1 MSSFEYAASPYYIY
15 APVPLDEGD
24 ESTVQLH
31 VLCSLL
37 NQRGHAAY
45 LVDAPQT
52 DGRLWTPVLP
62 PQQMAAHQMAGR
74 IPVCIA
80 AHPADAGNAR
90 PGFQV
95 LFKSEFAQGDGHWGR
110 AAALKFDVEGP
121 IDNATVSKSVLL
133 GLPWADAQ
141 LFIPPAEKSVRVG
154 ELVYSGR
161 LVKLNKPTRPEHAGM
176 QDLSAHQAVP
186 PSPAERAQLL
196 QSAETLFAYAKG
208 AVTTEARLCGCRVVY
223 VPNDFTLQTLP
234 GHALDRWGCEASLN
248 GQSHQEKAMG
258 GSLKDYR
265 TKFVSHTTLD
275 ETAFTSFVA
284 ATQRAAARMDV
295 STAWANVHAR
305 RLDSWLPA
313 LPAEKAAKADEF
325 AYKTL
330 SQNYVKWS
338 QRATMREVYADICA
352 EHISF
357 GRVKPTRVHV
367 FAHGHSM
374 AELANALDD
383 LSMSWLPPAA
393 ITIHSPYASPVPVQD
408 LGENVQWVLDS
419 GVAQQV
425 DADNNEWRILL
436 EAGTRL
442 EPNTLLELL
451 LAVSTTPGC
460 EIAFGAE
467 DSPGIGGGVMPFFK
481 GAGHVE
487 WLRSTNYLG
496 GVVAVKAASWL
507 TQENRN
513 RFSSA
518 YALALDATAK
528 RGATALRYVDRV
540 LSHAPAHLPTD
551 REQEEFDIATTSL
564 GKYLPGSV
572 VESTPTLGC
581 WQVTYP
587 DLGQQISLL
596 VPTGK
601 QLGYLK
607 SLIASLTTLVP
618 GSIDEVILV
627 VQPADLESTRA
638 LLASMVDDRPPM
650 PIEVVATPSGEYN
663 HARALNAGLAAA
675 KFELVLICDD
685 DVEFI
690 EPHCVIALR
699 RQLSQP
705 GVALAAPRQVL
716 QVGEKPVLMAGPC
729 ISGEGGALISYLG
742 EQQWL
747 GEKGLFNRLQM
758 PQDVSGVDGSCFLV
772 RKGVVTAAG
781 GFDEV
786 NAPVFSTIV
795 DMGYR
800 LLECGHRLVWTPHA
814 TVLHIGGA
822 TLRGLRREK
831 ATEMRLFGQLVA
843 ERDYMAA
850 NWTQRSADFGL
861 YSRHLSSKKPYA
873 IDPDLVVDWEPARK
887 DRPRAIAQP
896 ISSGSG
902 QYRVIEPLDQLQM
915 KSMAETCVTNL
926 MGKNSRRVLTP
937 MDVARAKPDRVIVQ
951 HSMADEDL
959 ANLRA
964 IRAACPGA
972 FIVQLMDDLTSE
984 LPKTHPNFV
993 QGQREGHVRTLEAL
1007 SLSDR
1012 LIVSTQPLADYY
1024 KALTKDVRLVPNSL
1038 DARTWGSFV
1047 RTPPQR
1053 KRLRM
1058 GWAGAAQHLGD
1069 LKLIATVVA
1078 ELAEEVDWIFM
1089 GMCPDELRPYIK
1101 EFHPFVSYKDYAKKL
1116 ATLDLDIALAP
1127 LEDNPFNAC
1136 KSNLR
1141 LLEYGAMG
1149 WPVVCSDVYPF
1160 RTASP
1165 PAMFVGTAHA
1175 EWLAAIRQLM
1185 SDPSLRAQQGAAMNQ
1200 WLIDNYLL
1208 ENQTDVW
1215 FHAIFD

>member
-1 MSSFEYAASPYYIY
+1 MSSFEYKASPYYIY
-15 APVPLDEGD
+15 APAPLDEGD

-80 AHPADAGNAR
+80 AHPADAESAR

-95 LFKSEFAQGDGHWGR
+95 LFQSEFAQGDGQWGQP
-110 AAALKFDVEGP
+110 AALKFNVGGP
-121 IDNATVSKSVLL
+121 IDNATISKRVSL
-133 GLPWADAQ
+133 GLPWADVQ
-141 LFIPPAEKSVRVG
+141 LFIPPEEKSVRVG

-161 LVKLNKPTRPEHAGM
+161 LIKLNKPTRAEHAGL

-186 PSPAERAQLL
+186 PSPAERAKLL
-196 QSAETLFAYAKG
+196 QKAETLYAYAKG
-208 AVTTEARLCGCRVVY
+208 VVTTEARLCGCRVVY

-234 GHALDRWGCEASLN
+234 SHSLDRWGCELGLN
-248 GQSHQEKAMG
+248 GQSQQAG
-258 GSLKDYR
+258 AAIGSIDGYR
-265 TKFVSHTTLD
+265 KKFLAHTLLD
-275 ETAFTSFVA
+275 EQVFKNFVD
-284 ATQRAAARMDV
+284 ATQREAARMDV
-295 STAWANVHAR
+295 TAAWANAHAR
-305 RLDSWLPA
+305 RLESWLPA

-325 AYKTL
+325 AYKAL
-330 SQNYVKWS
+330 SKNYAKWS
-338 QRATMREVYADICA
+338 ERATMREIYADICA

-357 GRVKPTRVHV
+357 GRVKPPSVHV

-383 LSMSWLPPAA
+383 LGMSWLPPAG
-393 ITIHSPYASPVPVQD
+393 ITIHAPYPSPVPEQD

-419 GVAQQV
+419 DTAIQAGS
-425 DADNNEWRILL
+425 DTDEWRVLL

-451 LAVSTTPGC
+451 LAAVTTPDC
-460 EIAFGAE
+460 EIVFGAE
-467 DSPGIGGGVMPFFK
+467 DTLDMGGGVVPFFK
-481 GAGHVE
+481 GSGHVE
-487 WLRSTNYLG
+487 WLRSTNFLG
-496 GVVAVKAASWL
+496 GVVAVKTASWL
-507 TQENRN
+507 TQENRH

-528 RGATALRYVDRV
+528 RGATSLRYVDRV

-551 REQEEFDIATTSL
+551 REQEEFDIAAMSL
-564 GKYLPGSV
+564 GKYLPGTL

-587 DLGQQISLL
+587 DLGQQTSLV

-607 SLIASLTTLVP
+607 SLIASLTTLAA

-627 VQPADLESTRA
+627 VQPADVESTRA
-638 LLASMVDDRPPM
+638 LLASMVEDRPSM
-650 PIEVVATPSGEYN
+650 PIQVVATPDGDYN
-663 HARALNAGLAAA
+663 HARALNTGLAAA
-675 KFELVLICDD
+675 KYELVLICDD

-699 RQLSQP
+699 RQLSQL

-729 ISGEGGALISYLG
+729 ISGDGAALISYLG

-758 PQDVSGVDGSCFLV
+758 PQDVSGVDGSCFLI
-772 RKGVVTAAG
+772 RKSAVTEAC

-786 NAPVFSTIV
+786 NAPVFSTV
-795 DMGYR
+795 AEMGYR
-800 LLECGHRLVWTPHA
+800 LLERGHRLVWTPQA

-831 ATEMRLFGQLVA
+831 ATEMRLFSQLMA
-843 ERDYMAA
+843 ERDYIATTWTHRAA
-850 NWTQRSADFGL
+850 NFGL
-861 YSRHLSSKKPYA
+861 YSRHFSSRKPYA

-915 KSMAETCVTNL
+915 KSMAETCLTNL
-926 MGKNSRRVLTP
+926 MGRNSRRVLTP
-937 MDVARAKPDRVIVQ
+937 MDVARAKPDRIIVQ
-951 HSMADEDL
+951 HSIADEDL

-972 FIVQLMDDLTSE
+972 FIVQLMDDLTSD
-984 LPKTHPNFV
+984 LPKSHPNFV
-993 QGQREGHVRTLEAL
+993 QGQREGHVRTMEAL

-1024 KALTKDVRLVPNSL
+1024 QALTTDVRLVPNSL
-1038 DARTWGSFV
+1038 DARTWGAFV
-1047 RTPPQR
+1047 RTPPLR
-1053 KRLRM
+1053 KRLRV

-1078 ELAEEVDWIFM
+1078 ELADEVDWIFM

-1116 ATLDLDIALAP
+1116 ASLDLDIALAP

-1160 RTASP
+1160 RTSSP
-1165 PAMFVGTAHA
+1165 PVKFVGTAHA

-1185 SDPSLRAQQGAAMNQ
+1185 SDPSLRVRQGTAMNQ